1 MHPSIRQLCRSPE
14 PRTHRADRRE
24 HSSPPDAFVAFL
36 RTTSTYDRRLLHFS
50 ETGDT
55 PGFFPKLYVVAIDK
69 LLGAFDRL
77 AVVLALNLYRRLR
90 QVRATFENKYP
101 VLPHAPNPRSDCPKS
116 NSETNLE
123 WRPAGFLHYRIDC
136 VIPGR
141 EN

>member
-36 RTTSTYDRRLLHFS
+36 RTTSTYDSAYFILVKRAI
-50 ETGDT
+50 

-69 LLGAFDRL
+69 LLGAFDRF

-101 VLPHAPNPRSDCPKS
+101 VLPHAPNPRSDCRKS
-116 NSETNLE
+116 NFET
-123 WRPAGFLHYRIDC
+123 I
-136 VIPGR
+136 
-141 EN
+141 